1 MVCTGAAGRYYL
13 VRARH
18 PGCAIRERNHVLNLL
33 PKDTIFFDLFEGLS
47 DRAVSCAKHLQD
59 LCRNFPDFAGPLQ
72 RIREEEHAGD
82 ELAHTAL
89 DRLDRT
95 FITPFDREDIHTLI
109 GELDDIID
117 AIDAL
122 AKRFPLFHVKQ
133 MDPVFVKQADL
144 LLEATAATSEAVHRL
159 RKGRKLSELSEKLIE
174 IHHKESMGD
183 DNHHAAMSNLF
194 AGDVEPIEV
203 IKWKELFDRIEE
215 AIDGCEDVGNTLER
229 IVLKNG

>member
-1 MVCTGAAGRYYL
+1 M
-13 VRARH
+13 
-18 PGCAIRERNHVLNLL
+18 LNLL
-33 PKDTIFFDLFEGLS
+33 PKDTIFFDLFEGLAV
-47 DRAVSCAKHLQD
+47 RAVACARHLRD
-59 LCRNFPDFAGPLQ
+59 LCGQFPDIAAPLQ
-72 RIREEEHAGD
+72 RIREEEHAAD
-82 ELAHTAL
+82 DLAHQAL

-133 MDPVFVKQADL
+133 MDPVFVKQAEL
-144 LLEATAATSEAVHRL
+144 LVEATEATSEAVHRL
-159 RKGRKLSELSEKLIE
+159 RKGRKLSELSDKLIE
-174 IHHKESMGD
+174 IHHKESTGD

-194 AGDVEPIEV
+194 AGEIDALEV
-203 IKWKELFDRIEE
+203 IKWKEMFDRIEE